1 MKKLLLLLL
10 TLLLLPM
17 AVSAQDV
24 EIDGIYYRIDRDDSG
39 NRQAIVIS
47 HPNKYSGDIDIPG
60 KVFAFEEDCPVVGI
74 SVDAFSWCSSL
85 TSITIPGSVTFIEN
99 FAFWDCSSL
108 TSVTIGSSVTSIG
121 TFAFYHC
128 ISLTSITIPS
138 SVTFMDGGVFSGCS
152 SLTSVTIGSSVTS
165 IENSTFEG
173 CCSLTSV
180 TIPSSVTSIGSAAF
194 EGCSSLT
201 SVTIGSSVTSIRYD
215 AFKGCSSLTS
225 ISIPSS
231 VTSIENNVFEGC
243 CSLTS
248 IVVEEGNTQYD
259 SRDNC
264 NAIINTTNN
273 MLIAGCKNTVI
284 PSSVTSIGDRAFK
297 GCSSLTSIT
306 IPSSVTSIGY
316 EAFQICSSLT
326 SITIGS
332 SVTSIGEYAFYGCSS
347 LTSVTI
353 PSSVTSIGDWAFWG
367 CSSLT
372 SVTIGSSVTSIGDY
386 AFASCDSL
394 TSVTIGS
401 SVTSIGDNAF
411 ANCGALTDVYC
422 LAENV
427 PSTDSYAFTGS
438 SYETATLHVP
448 AGSVEKYK
456 AAEPW
461 KDFGKIEGLKCAK
474 PTIAS
479 ANGKLTFSCETE
491 GVEFVASVSPSGKTT
506 YKGSSLLLADMKTTY
521 RVSVYARKEGYEDS
535 EAATIDIDYLPNLDD
550 VNGDGQISISDVVGI
565 VDIIL
570 KGN

>member
-17 AVSAQDV
+17 AVSAQEDV

-165 IENSTFEG
+165 I
-173 CCSLTSV
+173 
-180 TIPSSVTSIGSAAF
+180 
-194 EGCSSLT
+194 
-201 SVTIGSSVTSIRYD
+201 
-215 AFKGCSSLTS
+215 
-225 ISIPSS
+225 
-231 VTSIENNVFEGC
+231 
-243 CSLTS
+243 
-248 IVVEEGNTQYD
+248 
-259 SRDNC
+259 
-264 NAIINTTNN
+264 
-273 MLIAGCKNTVI
+273 
-284 PSSVTSIGDRAFK
+284 
-297 GCSSLTSIT
+297 
-306 IPSSVTSIGY
+306 
-316 EAFQICSSLT
+316 
-326 SITIGS
+326 
-332 SVTSIGEYAFYGCSS
+332 
-347 LTSVTI
+347 
-353 PSSVTSIGDWAFWG
+353 
-367 CSSLT
+367 
-372 SVTIGSSVTSIGDY
+372 GDY

-461 KDFGKIEGLKCAK
+461 KNFGNIEILKCAK
-474 PTIAS
+474 PTIATV
-479 ANGKLTFSCETE
+479 NGKLTFSCETE

-521 RVSVYARKEGYEDS
+521 RVSVYARKEGYDDS
-535 EAATIDIDYLPNLDD
+535 EAATIDVDYLPDLDD